1 MSKNLFETYEVN
13 GRQYTDNLGHNAFIS
28 IPKEQYIE
36 YEQLKEENKQLKE
49 ELKNKPDTK
58 CTLTTKDGKELTI
71 IQSERIDM
79 QEELNNT
86 ITKLFNQL
94 KNKDSILT
102 ELEEWLK
109 RHINSYEERIKLG
122 KGYELTLV
130 MQTHLQCDKNT
141 LDKIQELKEKY
152 K

>member
-13 GRQYTDNLGHNAFIS
+13 GRQYTDNLGHFAFIS
-28 IPKEQYIE
+28 IPKKQYIE

-58 CTLTTKDGKELTI
+58 WTLTTKDGKELTI

-94 KNKDSILT
+94 KNKDSIIT

-109 RHINSYEERIKLG
+109 ETRINSAFIDEETIM
-122 KGYELTLV
+122 EV
-130 MQTHLQCDKNT
+130 QI
-141 LDKIQELKEKY
+141 KIQELKEKY